1 MIDALGY
8 TFMQHAIA
16 ISILASIACGIIG
29 TLVTVNRMSA
39 LAGSIAHASFGGLGL
54 AYLLGIHPLIGA
66 TGFAIGSA
74 IGIGAI
80 SSKVRNRSD
89 TAMAAFWA
97 TGMAA
102 GLVFIKISGTYS
114 ADLMSWLFGSLLA
127 VSESDILL
135 MGILDILILIVIAGL
150 YKEFLAV
157 SYDQEYSRLQGIPT
171 GFIRGLFLI
180 LAALTAVMLMK
191 VTGLIMVIAMLTIPA
206 AIAEMFTSSLWKMMV
221 LASVLAA
228 LFSLGG
234 LSLAWILD
242 LPPGAVIIL
251 LAAIAYFTSIIIEK
265 LRLNQ
270 S

>member
-1 MIDALGY
+1 MVKSVIDALGY

-16 ISILASIACGIIG
+16 VSVLASIACGIIG

-54 AYLLGIHPLIGA
+54 AYLIGIHPLIGA

-74 IGIGAI
+74 IVIGAAQ
-80 SSKVRNRSD
+80 KKSD
-89 TAMAAFWA
+89 TAMAALWA

-127 VSESDILL
+127 VSGSDILFV
-135 MGILDILILIVIAGL
+135 GILDVLILLVIAGL

-157 SYDQEYSRLQGIPT
+157 SYDQEYSRLQGVPT
-171 GFIRGLFLI
+171 GFIRGLFLV

-191 VTGLIMVIAMLTIPA
+191 VTGLIMVIAMLTVPA
-206 AIAEMFTSSLWKMMV
+206 AIAEMFTSSLRKMMV
-221 LASVLAA
+221 LASILAA

-234 LSLAWILD
+234 LFLAWILD

-251 LAAIAYFTSIIIEK
+251 LTAMAYFMSISIEK
-265 LRLNQ
+265 IMSNQ

>member
-8 TFMQHAIA
+8 TFMQNAVIV
-16 ISILASIACGIIG
+16 SLLASIACGIIG

-54 AYLLGIHPLIGA
+54 AYLAGFNPLIGA
-66 TGFAIGSA
+66 TCFAVAGA
-74 IGIGAI
+74 AGIAAM
-80 SSKVRNRSD
+80 SSKKRSRTD
-89 TAMAAFWA
+89 TAMAAMWA

-102 GLVFIKISGTYS
+102 GLVFIKLSGTYS

-127 VSESDILL
+127 VSASDITFAAV
-135 MGILDILILIVIAGL
+135 LDIVILLVITGL

-157 SYDQEYSRLQGIPT
+157 SFDQEFSSLQGVPT
-171 GFIRGLFLI
+171 GFIKGLFLV

-206 AIAEMFTSSLWKMMV
+206 AIAEMFTSSLKRMMV
-221 LASVLAA
+221 LASVLAT

-234 LSLAWILD
+234 LWLAWILD

-251 LAAIAYFTSIIIEK
+251 LAAMAYFTS
-265 LRLNQ
+265 LRVR
-270 S
+270 SCI